1 MTLKSQF
8 PQVSAVGPQEGSTQR
23 GQGCFAGRAA
33 RHSPAFPRRE
43 QEEAGRSSR
52 PAVPSAHGFLPHS
65 SRAEGFGPES
75 PMKATEHMNKNIGDY
90 YALSSTASRNGL
102 LVKMVPGVYSKAFS
116 DISEKKHLK

>member
-1 MTLKSQF
+1 MFCWKGSQAQ
-8 PQVSAVGPQEGSTQR
+8 PSLPKEG
-23 GQGCFAGRAA
+23 AGGT
-33 RHSPAFPRRE
+33 
-43 QEEAGRSSR
+43 GRSSK